1 MNLSLYQ
8 SFFSNKSFDDLVDY
22 FHDTLVDT
30 NRGYKF
36 FVNWEK
42 IKQNVEKYRIELNL
56 LNSLVHC
63 PNFNLTLRK
72 VVTDYPE
79 VLPVI
84 PLLLAIRDI
93 KIKVIKDFTDAD
105 SDTVVHN
112 FKKRSL
118 SNQEIE
124 ELITF
129 FERTGL
135 KDYFQNMSCQNI
147 QDYVTGV
154 EVGLDT
160 HARKN
165 RSGEAME
172 LVVGPIIQEIVKRR
186 NLLFQIE
193 NQKYFRY
200 LVDHYDLEIS
210 TSLLNRKADFVLVGD
225 KNKIVNIEVNFFS
238 GKGSKPQEIVDS
250 YINRQNELLENG
262 FYFIWITDGFGWKG
276 QKNQIRK
283 GLEMIDYPRNL
294 HFARKGLLEKIL
306 CQILQ
311 VSN

>member
-8 SFFSNKSFDDLVDY
+8 NFFRNRSFDDLVDY
-22 FHDTLVDT
+22 FHNTLVDT
-30 NRGYKF
+30 NRGYHF

-42 IKQNVEKYRIELNL
+42 IKQNIEKYRIELNL
-56 LNSLVHC
+56 LNSLVRC
-63 PNFNLTLRK
+63 SNFNVTLRRL
-72 VVTDYPE
+72 VTNYPE

-84 PLLLAIRDI
+84 PLLLALRDM

-105 SDTVVHN
+105 SDTVVHD
-112 FKKRSL
+112 FQKRSL

-124 ELITF
+124 ELVIF

-135 KDYFQNMSCQNI
+135 TDFFQNMSCQNI

-172 LVVGPIIQEIVKRR
+172 LVVSPIIQEIVKRR
-186 NLLFQIE
+186 NLPYQIE

-200 LVDHYDLEIS
+200 LLDHYDFEIS
-210 TSLLNRKADFVLVGD
+210 TSLLNRKADFILIGN
-225 KNKIVNIEVNFFS
+225 KNEIVNIEVNFFS
-238 GKGSKPQEIVDS
+238 GTGSKPQEIVDS
-250 YINRQNELLENG
+250 YINRQNELYENG

-283 GLEMIDYPRNL
+283 GLEMIDYPLNL
-294 HFARKGLLEKIL
+294 HFVRKGLLENIL

-311 VSN
+311 ISS